1 MRRTIVAVTLA
12 LALGAMAACGSARPS
27 KYYQLELPAAPT
39 PAGAANPYPVALL
52 VGRLSAPHLF
62 RDDRLVYRTGP
73 TQLGTY
79 EYHRWAEPPT
89 EMVEAMLLR
98 LLRDSGRYRT
108 VQALR
113 SSARGD
119 YILRGRLHDFE
130 EVANGQIVARVAFEI
145 ELYELKEGTT
155 AWSQSYSHDEPVNG
169 KEVAAV
175 VEGLDRNVQRGL
187 GQILAGLDQYFSTHP
202 PK

>member
-1 MRRTIVAVTLA
+1 M
-12 LALGAMAACGSARPS
+12 
-27 KYYQLELPAAPT
+27 
-39 PAGAANPYPVALL
+39 
-52 VGRLSAPHLF
+52 LF
-62 RDDRLVYRTGP
+62 RSVYRTGSE
-73 TQLGTY
+73 QLGTY
-79 EYHRWAEPPT
+79 QYHRWAEPPT

-155 AWSQSYSHDEPVNG
+155 VWSQSYSHDEPVNG